1 MEKRQIYDDGELY
14 DIQNSFDRDDIDF
27 YKQIVRKYGDPVLEL
42 ACGTGVLTIPIA
54 KERNSITGLDLS
66 KEMLRQ
72 GIKKAEG
79 IKNIEFV
86 NENMTDFNLGKKFK
100 TIFLGFNSVCHL
112 FSYFEITNMLTC
124 VKNHLE
130 SNGVF
135 VLDCFIPSAKY
146 LCRDENTHYPVIDER
161 GLKITETNK
170 YDSIEQIN
178 HIKWFY
184 EYEGEKWI
192 EDLDMRMFYPQEIQN
207 YIKINGMKII
217 EMYGDHDFGE
227 FSDKN
232 RFQIYVCKK

>member
-86 NENMTDFNLGKKFK
+86 KQT
-100 TIFLGFNSVCHL
+100 
-112 FSYFEITNMLTC
+112 
-124 VKNHLE
+124 
-130 SNGVF
+130 
-135 VLDCFIPSAKY
+135 
-146 LCRDENTHYPVIDER
+146 
-161 GLKITETNK
+161 
-170 YDSIEQIN
+170 
-178 HIKWFY
+178 
-184 EYEGEKWI
+184 
-192 EDLDMRMFYPQEIQN
+192 
-207 YIKINGMKII
+207 
-217 EMYGDHDFGE
+217 
-227 FSDKN
+227 
-232 RFQIYVCKK
+232 